1 MSVHIQ
7 NKMLKNN
14 KYNYITMMVLYDNI
28 YLKYVYEQTIGLN
41 LIVIELFKLL

>member
-1 MSVHIQ
+1 MWVHIQ

-14 KYNYITMMVLYDNI
+14 KYNYITMMFLYDNI
-28 YLKYVYEQTIGLN
+28 YLKYVYGQTIGLN